1 MDVEREIQKK
11 IKKKIISARKNIK
24 KKYMLLK
31 RGEDN
36 LQQNLEILY
45 KPILNSLSKTSEKII
60 ENEEI
65 KPVNVKEEDQH
76 NKSEEE
82 YKTLKLGK
90 HVFGIRRENGY
101 DKIGNQT
108 VNINDSILNVG
119 NNKYELSEGLK
130 ELLTKSKP
138 QLNYSNEDLKIY
150 KQILM
155 QTNAHLVK
163 YQDGNDIQANKS
175 YKYRYIISKL
185 FNKKKAGGGI
195 EFKNTMYPNIIYYD
209 DVNELIDRL
218 RLLHAEKQSGNTGVD
233 NEIISIQEE
242 LREIGLIE

>member
-11 IKKKIISARKNIK
+11 IKRKIISARKNIK
-24 KKYMLLK
+24 KKYMYLK
-31 RGEDN
+31 RGEAD

-45 KPILNSLSKTSEKII
+45 KPILNSLSKTSEKID

-65 KPVNVKEEDQH
+65 KPIKVEANQH
-76 NKSEEE
+76 NNSEEE

-101 DKIGNQT
+101 NKIGNQG
-108 VNINDSILNVG
+108 VNINQDILNVA
-119 NNKYELSEGLK
+119 NNKFELTEGLK

-138 QLNYSNEDLKIY
+138 QLNYSNEDLKVY

-155 QTNAHLVK
+155 LTNAHLIK
-163 YQDGNDIQANKS
+163 YQDGNDINVNKS

-185 FNKKKAGGGI
+185 FNKTKKGRGI

-218 RLLHAEKQSGNTGVD
+218 RLLHAEKQAGNTGVD